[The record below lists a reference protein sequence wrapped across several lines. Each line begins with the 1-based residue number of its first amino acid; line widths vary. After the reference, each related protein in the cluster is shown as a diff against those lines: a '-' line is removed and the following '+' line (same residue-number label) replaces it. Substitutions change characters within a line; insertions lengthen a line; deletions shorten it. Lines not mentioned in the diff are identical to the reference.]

1 MPSEVFM
8 YVCLCVGVTD
18 RDIENAV
25 SDGARSWR
33 EVRETTGCAGQCG
46 KCACTGKGIM
56 REAISQELTMDPDL
70 AYAV

>member
-1 MPSEVFM
+1 M

-18 RDIENAV
+18 RDIESAV

-33 EVRETTGCAGQCG
+33 AVREATGCAGQCG
-46 KCACTGKGIM
+46 KCACTGKQVM
-56 REAISQELTMDPDL
+56 REAISREFEMSPDL

>member
-46 KCACTGKGIM
+46 KCACTGKSIM

>member
-1 MPSEVFM
+1 M

-25 SDGARSWR
+25 ADGARSWR
-33 EVRETTGCAGQCG
+33 EVRESTGCAGQCG
-46 KCACTGKGIM
+46 KCACTGKSVM
-56 REAISQELTMDPDL
+56 REAISQEMAMDPDL

>member
-1 MPSEVFM
+1 M
-8 YVCLCVGVTD
+8 YVCLCQGVTD

-33 EVRETTGCAGQCG
+33 EVREVTGCAGQCG
-46 KCACTGKGIM
+46 KCACTGKRVM
-56 REAISQELTMDPDL
+56 RDAISEQLSFAPDL

>member
-1 MPSEVFM
+1 M

-25 SDGARSWR
+25 SSGARSWR
-33 EVRETTGCAGQCG
+33 EVREATGCAGQCG
-46 KCACTGKGIM
+46 KCACTGKSVM
-56 REAISQELTMDPDL
+56 REAISQEMAMDPDL